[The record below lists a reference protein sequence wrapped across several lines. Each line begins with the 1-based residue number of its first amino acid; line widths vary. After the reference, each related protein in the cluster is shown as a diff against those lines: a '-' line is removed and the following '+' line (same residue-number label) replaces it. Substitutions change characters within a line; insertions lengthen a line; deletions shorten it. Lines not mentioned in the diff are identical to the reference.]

1 VAIVVL
7 VLWALTAGAGL
18 RLIFTSGLGGRPQ
31 PAEHA
36 QPAPAEVTAHAE
48 VTAQAQV
55 TVPATATVPVTA
67 TVLAE
72 QATRAEEP
80 ATRAEEPATRAEEA
94 VPAARASKRDARR
107 AAREL
112 HDPPTLTRNKNEPIP
127 GMKPLMEFAHPMFGI
142 IGLAFWLGYAL
153 IHNRTL
159 AWIAFGL
166 AVATICVGLAWFAV
180 NTRAARRGTGAESG
194 PSFSARLIVI
204 HGSAAA
210 LTFTLAALT
219 ALIAHG

>member
-7 VLWALTAGAGL
+7 VLWTLTAGAGL
-18 RLIFTSGLGGRPQ
+18 RLLFTSGLGGRPQ
-31 PAEHA
+31 PAEH
-36 QPAPAEVTAHAE
+36 PRSAPAE
-48 VTAQAQV
+48 
-55 TVPATATVPVTA
+55 ATVPSAA
-67 TVLAE
+67 TG
-72 QATRAEEP
+72 P
-80 ATRAEEPATRAEEA
+80 ANVAAPAY
-94 VPAARASKRDARR
+94 PAYGAYGAPASKREARR
-107 AAREL
+107 AAQAMY
-112 HDPPTLTRNKNEPIP
+112 DPPTLTRNKNEPIP
-127 GMKPLMEFAHPMFGI
+127 GLKPLMEFAHPMFGI

-153 IHNRTL
+153 IHNRAL

-166 AVATICVGLAWFAV
+166 AVATICMGLAWFAA
-180 NTRAARRGTGAESG
+180 NTRAARRRAHGEPG